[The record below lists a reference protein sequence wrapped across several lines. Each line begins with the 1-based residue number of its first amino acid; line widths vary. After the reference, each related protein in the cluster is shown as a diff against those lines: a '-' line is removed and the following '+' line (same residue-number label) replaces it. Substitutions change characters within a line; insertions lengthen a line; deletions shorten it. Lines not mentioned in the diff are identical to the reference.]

1 MGYIKL
7 NNDADGNS
15 YELIPSDGI
24 AHLEAGA
31 GATPSTLAITYV
43 GGYAAGARTI
53 TLTFTNGAAAFTD
66 AASLKDP
73 VWDAIKKSAQAP
85 GSTPVVTGLVD
96 NAGADVYLASS
107 AIS

>member
-1 MGYIKL
+1 MPLK
-7 NNDADGNS
+7 
-15 YELIPSDGI
+15 PSDGI

-31 GATPSTLAITYV
+31 GATPSTLAINYV
-43 GGYAAGARTI
+43 GGYAACARTI

-85 GSTPVVTGLVD
+85 GSTPVVTGFRLYMNTGNID
-96 NAGADVYLASS
+96 S
-107 AIS
+107 AVVKLYGIT